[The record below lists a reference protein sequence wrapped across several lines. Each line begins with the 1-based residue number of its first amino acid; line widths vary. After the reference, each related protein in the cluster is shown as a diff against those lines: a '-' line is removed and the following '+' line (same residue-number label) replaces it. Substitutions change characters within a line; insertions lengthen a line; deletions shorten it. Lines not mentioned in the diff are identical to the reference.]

1 MAAESVINLSVR
13 ALRVQRGAR
22 LLASLDAVDV
32 HAGEFVALIGPNGA
46 GKSTV
51 LKGLTGEWP
60 ADGHITLLGQP
71 LSGWHRPRL
80 AQHMAVMPQQ
90 SHLNFDFTVREV
102 VTLGRLPHRGEPLA
116 RTRQAVDAALDT
128 LSLQAFA
135 PRRFTTLSGGE
146 RQRVQF
152 ARVIAQ
158 IWGQTGPR
166 LLLLDEPT
174 SALDLAQQQ
183 SVLDH
188 AWVLAREGVTVVA
201 VMHDLNMV
209 SRYASRVLALH
220 QGHLVADTTPAD
232 FMHSQRLHEVF
243 GVQVAVERSQI
254 DHLPVVLMGPQGVR
268 EVPRSYPAPPLEG
281 KQAVFSPVPRAV
293 NLS

>member
-1 MAAESVINLSVR
+1 MAAEQTASLSVR
-13 ALRVQRGAR
+13 GLNVQRSGRTLAR
-22 LLASLDAVDV
+22 LDAVDV

-60 ADGHITLLGQP
+60 AGGDIKLLGRALPSWQ
-71 LSGWHRPRL
+71 RPRL

-90 SHLNFDFTVREV
+90 SHLNFDFKVREV
-102 VTLGRLPHRGEPLA
+102 VTLGRLPHRGEPPA
-116 RTRQAVDAALDT
+116 RTRQAVDAALDI

-135 PRRFTTLSGGE
+135 SRRFTTLSGGE

-158 IWGQTGPR
+158 IWGQSGPR

-188 AWVLAREGVTVVA
+188 AWALAREGVTVVA

-209 SRYASRVLALH
+209 SRYASRVLALQ
-220 QGHLVADTTPAD
+220 QGQLVADTTPAE
-232 FMHSQRLHEVF
+232 FMQTERLHEVF
-243 GVQVAVERSQI
+243 GVHVAVERSQV
-254 DHLPVVLMGPQGVR
+254 DHRPVVLMGPQRLVPLALDVPPR
-268 EVPRSYPAPPLEG
+268 EAC
-281 KQAVFSPVPRAV
+281 A
-293 NLS
+293 

>member
-1 MAAESVINLSVR
+1 MAAEQTVTLSVR
-13 ALRVQRGAR
+13 GLCVQRSGR

-60 ADGHITLLGQP
+60 AQGHITLLGQSLP
-71 LSGWHRPRL
+71 SWHRPHL

-102 VTLGRLPHRGEPLA
+102 VTLGRLPHRGEAAA
-116 RTRQAVDAALDT
+116 RTCQAVDAALDT
-128 LSLQAFA
+128 LALQDFA
-135 PRRFTTLSGGE
+135 SRRFTTLSGGE

-188 AWVLAREGVTVVA
+188 AWALAREGVTVVA

-220 QGHLVADTTPAD
+220 QGQLVADTAPAD
-232 FMHSQRLHEVF
+232 FMHTQRLREVF
-243 GVQVAVERSQI
+243 GVHVVVERSQI
-254 DHLPVVLMGPQGVR
+254 DRQPVVLMGPHRLVPVDSGAPQS
-268 EVPRSYPAPPLEG
+268 EVCT
-281 KQAVFSPVPRAV
+281 
-293 NLS
+293 